1 MGGSGG
7 GGGGGTIGKV
17 LFAFIAGVTDAVVE
31 TCVLGRLPEKQKNK
45 LRLQRKDTPRSCYLK
60 CEISSRM
67 WITNYTVN
75 L

>member
-31 TCVLGRLPEKQKNK
+31 TGVLGRLPEKKKQT
-45 LRLQRKDTPRSCYLK
+45 Q
-60 CEISSRM
+60 SSEKRYSSILLSQM
-67 WITNYTVN
+67 
-75 L
+75 